1 MDTWTRQMGLPVV
14 TITRMDQV
22 KARADQKLFLITP
35 GAKPNQSSP
44 FE

>member
-14 TITRMDQV
+14 TITRVDQE